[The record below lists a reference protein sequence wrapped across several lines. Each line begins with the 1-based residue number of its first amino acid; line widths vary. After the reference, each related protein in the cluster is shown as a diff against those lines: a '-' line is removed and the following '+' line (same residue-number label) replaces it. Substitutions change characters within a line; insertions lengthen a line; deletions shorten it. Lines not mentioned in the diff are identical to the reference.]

1 MTSGFTHGRKPQ
13 WCAGLQ
19 THPLSATHGTR
30 LLISGDLISSPKK
43 EIKFIFSSTLLST
56 SPASSFS
63 LISLL
68 L

>member
-1 MTSGFTHGRKPQ
+1 MTSGFKHGRKPQ

-30 LLISGDLISSPKK
+30 LLISGNLISSPEK
-43 EIKFIFSSTLLST
+43 EIKFIFPSTLLST